1 MKKSL
6 NLLVSIIFIAILTL
20 TLCAC
25 DGTKP
30 LDENNCDTSHD
41 LKQLS
46 YTAPTC
52 KTNGQQVLKCSKCEY
67 TETKTLLPIEHDY
80 IEKSKTPSTCSQ
92 HGTQLLECSMCHTQ
106 TNIELPLLN
115 HNYELISET
124 PSTCAIK
131 GVKNYKCNDCDDVY
145 IEELE
150 LLRHQYT
157 TINTA
162 TCFSNGNMKNI
173 CDNCQH
179 EEVLEETSILSHEFD
194 SDGYCTKCG
203 IYKTLFDIDELNTQ
217 ISIYQNIKFTGIRG
231 NLTTKF
237 NNKNIVPDSYW
248 QSHIVTMTISL
259 FDENDEF
266 LENCS
271 FKSTTYNSDFGAT
284 LNETGKL
291 TLQAGGFGVGFSNQ
305 FKLHFPNYGF
315 FKEDNLLKTMSFKL
329 EIICDGYEKI
339 EKVYNI
345 TQNN

>member
-6 NLLVSIIFIAILTL
+6 KLLVSFILIIIFTL

-25 DGTKP
+25 DGRKH
-30 LDENNCDTSHD
+30 LNEENCDDNHD

-52 KTNGQQVLKCSKCEY
+52 KTNGQQVLKCSKCDY
-67 TETKTLLPIEHDY
+67 TETKTLLSIEHDY

-92 HGTQLLECSMCHTQ
+92 HGTQVLECSMCHTK
-106 TNIELPLLN
+106 TNKELPLLD

-124 PSTCAIK
+124 PSTCSIK
-131 GVKNYKCNDCDDVY
+131 GIKNYKCKDCDDVY
-145 IEELE
+145 MEELE
-150 LLRHQYT
+150 LLRHQYS

-162 TCFSNGNMKNI
+162 TCFSNGNIKNI
-173 CDNCQH
+173 CDNCQY
-179 EEVLEETSILSHEFD
+179 EEVLEDTSILSHEFD
-194 SDGYCTKCG
+194 SDGYCNKCG
-203 IYKTLFDIDELNTQ
+203 IYKTLFDIDVLNTQ
-217 ISIYQNIKFTGIRG
+217 IYKYQSIEFTGIRG

-237 NNKNIVPDSYW
+237 NNTNTIPDSYW
-248 QSHIVTMTISL
+248 QNHIVTMTISL

-266 LENCS
+266 LEKCS
-271 FKSTTYNSDFGAT
+271 FKSTTYSSDFGAT

-291 TLQAGGFGVGFSNQ
+291 TLQAGGFGVGYANQ

-315 FKEDNLLKTMSFKL
+315 FKEDNLLKTISFKL
-329 EIICDGYEKI
+329 EITCAGYEKI

-345 TQNN
+345 TTNN